1 MAGVKQAMAQLT
13 LNCQPMQR
21 TYDVAV
27 AGGGTAGVMA
37 ACAAAREGARVIMPV
52 SYTHL
57 DVYKRQGKY
66 NVGTLGRFGQQLGKR
81 NFKIPQRSGKQCRRQ
96 PDRGFKMCIRDRPWG
111 SPPCPP

>member
-13 LNCQPMQR
+13 LNYQPMQR

-37 ACAAAREGARVIMPV
+37 ACAAAREGARVIMLEREYALGGTSTPV

-57 DVYKRQGKY
+57 DVYKRQGLPH
-66 NVGTLGRFGQQLGKR
+66 VF
-81 NFKIPQRSGKQCRRQ
+81 
-96 PDRGFKMCIRDRPWG
+96 
-111 SPPCPP
+111 